1 MRRSGVLT
9 RITERDPNPQIL
21 SSLYWLYII
30 PRIEIKILLLA
41 YRTIMFHHILNTSK
55 FNIITVKSVTLRL
68 EGNLWFPE
76 FLNVEWEAG
85 LSVTRPLSQV
95 PSLDSLTSRSRSEV
109 FQKKSCKLNSKR
121 MSPRIFKL
129 IPSNISIFKNC
140 VQTDYSC
147 LSHAGLKCNRVA
159 P

>member
-1 MRRSGVLT
+1 MRQSGVLT
-9 RITERDPNPQIL
+9 RITERDPNPQIS
-21 SSLYWLYII
+21 SSLYWVYII

-41 YRTIMFHHILNTSK
+41 YRTIVFHHILNTSK
-55 FNIITVKSVTLRL
+55 YHIITVERITLRL

-85 LSVTRPLSQV
+85 LSVTRPLSQA

-109 FQKKSCKLNSKR
+109 KFFQKKSCKLNSKR

-129 IPSNISIFKNC
+129 IPSNISFFKNC
-140 VQTDYSC
+140 VQTD
-147 LSHAGLKCNRVA
+147 
-159 P
+159 